1 MNNMWYPYNS
11 MPMATQPFGQP
22 MMCNGF
28 NTPVQQNIQSP
39 MQAQP
44 QITNTN
50 KIFVSG
56 IEDVKNR
63 ILAPNSDYLFVDN
76 DKDLLYQKKTTA
88 DGRYEI
94 KTFAIT
100 EYKPE
105 NSNESNSSVDLSAYV
120 KKDDFDLLSLQLKAI
135 KQELEEYKS
144 RIGANKNVGAGT
156 STINRISEI
165 KD

>member
-11 MPMATQPFGQP
+11 MPTATQPYGQP
-22 MMCNGF
+22 MIYNGF
-28 NTPVQQNIQSP
+28 NTPVQQNIQAP
-39 MQAQP
+39 MQSQP

-63 ILAPNSDYLFVDN
+63 ILSPNSDYLFIDN

-105 NSNESNSSVDLSAYV
+105 NSNENNSAIDLSGYV
-120 KKDDFDLLSLQLKAI
+120 KKDDFDLLSLQLKTI
-135 KQELEEYKS
+135 RQELEEYKL
-144 RIGANKNVGAGT
+144 RMGANKNVATAT
-156 STINRISEI
+156 STTNRVSEI
-165 KD
+165 KG